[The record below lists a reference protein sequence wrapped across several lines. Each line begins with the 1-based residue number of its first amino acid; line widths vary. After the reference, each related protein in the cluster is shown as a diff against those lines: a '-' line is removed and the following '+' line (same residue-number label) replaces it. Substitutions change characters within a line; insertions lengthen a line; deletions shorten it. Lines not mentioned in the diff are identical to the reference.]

1 MDASSAMQGVAAE
14 PGTGEL
20 MLAGLPAT
28 TAADAEPAAPAAP
41 IATTAAASTVLGA
54 PSAGAQPEASREPA
68 ACRSGSPAADAGD
81 AQAEPAESPSAGR
94 PPVMPALALERQAP
108 EPDIAAETLELLEWP
123 RLQEHLAGFAGS
135 EAGRRHCRRLPLA
148 ASPAES
154 RRLLAET
161 TELLALDG
169 LIDGGL
175 SFQGVA
181 DIRTTV
187 LLCAKGGC
195 AGGEELLQLA
205 ATLAAA
211 RRLRRQ
217 IEDPQLRPVCSALV
231 EELRTLPE
239 LEQRL
244 HFCLEEGGRV
254 ADRASSE
261 LAGLRRR
268 LQAALAERRERLQE
282 LLRRYAPMLQD
293 TVISERSGRPV
304 LAVKAGA
311 AAQVKGLVHDSS
323 ASGQT
328 VYIEP
333 QAVIA
338 LGNRL
343 RELQAEERELE
354 RAVLLE
360 LSGLVGEQAEAL
372 QELQRILVRLDA
384 ALARARYGAWLGAVR
399 PELADDPE
407 APFELRELRHPLL
420 LWQQR
425 REGGAPVVPVTVRV
439 GSELRVVAITGP
451 NTGGKTVTL
460 KSVGLAALM
469 ARAGLFLPCSGT
481 PRLPWCGQ
489 VLADIGDE
497 QSLQQNL
504 STFSG
509 HIRRIA
515 RILAALGGSAARP
528 EAGLGIDGAMASP
541 AAAPS
546 GAIDHGGG
554 TPGAATGQESLNGIS
569 SPPDR
574 HVEVA
579 AQHQDGRSAQTVSE
593 IPHAPAPSASSFGAG
608 PATPGSGAVD
618 TSPEASA
625 DRLSRVAPIPA
636 ATTAGASLVLLDEV
650 GAGTDPTEGA
660 ALAAALL
667 RHLAER
673 ARLTIATTHF
683 GELKA
688 LKYGD
693 ARFENASV
701 AFDEQTLS
709 PTYRLQW
716 GIPGRSNAL
725 AIATRLG
732 LDGQVVQAAAEQLK
746 PGGSGEVNQVIEGLE
761 RQRQQQQEAAEAAAA
776 LLARTELLH
785 EELLSRWQQQKEQS
799 AEIQE
804 RRRRELER
812 SIREGQGEV
821 RRLIR
826 RLRQGGRGGGREAA
840 ETARLTGQRLKRLQ
854 QQHTPEPPRIDHGG
868 WRPMVGERVR
878 VLALGKAAQVLAI
891 SEDGRE
897 LTVRCGVLRTTV
909 ELSAIEGLNGEK
921 ATPPPLPQVQVRSRR
936 NPASRG
942 PDVRTEANTVDV
954 RGMRVH
960 EAEAAVEER
969 LRGANGPLW
978 VIHGIG
984 TGKLR
989 RGLRDW
995 LATVPYVERVSDA
1008 EKGDGGP
1015 GCSVVWVK

>member
-1 MDASSAMQGVAAE
+1 MSGSNPVRVE
-14 PGTGEL
+14 V
-20 MLAGLPAT
+20 
-28 TAADAEPAAPAAP
+28 APAP
-41 IATTAAASTVLGA
+41 
-54 PSAGAQPEASREPA
+54 PEDPA
-68 ACRSGSPAADAGD
+68 
-81 AQAEPAESPSAGR
+81 
-94 PPVMPALALERQAP
+94 
-108 EPDIAAETLELLEWP
+108 IAAETLELLEWP
-123 RLQEHLAGFAGS
+123 RLAEHLASFAS
-135 EAGRRHCRRLPLA
+135 TEAGRRHCRRLPLPDA
-148 ASPAES
+148 VAES

-169 LIDGGL
+169 LLEGGL

-181 DIRTTV
+181 DITATAS
-187 LLCAKGGC
+187 LCAKGGC
-195 AGGEELLQLA
+195 AGGEELLELA

-217 IEDPQLRPVCSALV
+217 IEDPELRPVGSALV
-231 EELRTLPE
+231 AELRTLPE

-244 HFCLEEGGRV
+244 RFCLEEGGRV
-254 ADRASSE
+254 ADRASAE
-261 LAGLRRR
+261 LAELRRR

-282 LLRRYAPMLQD
+282 LVRHHGPQLQD
-293 TVISERSGRPV
+293 TVVSERSGRPV

-311 AAQVKGLVHDSS
+311 AALVKGLVHDSS

-328 VYIEP
+328 VFIEP

-343 RELQAEERELE
+343 RELQGQERELE
-354 RAVLLE
+354 QAVLRE
-360 LSGLVGEQAEAL
+360 LSGLVGEEAEAL
-372 QELQRILVRLDA
+372 LSLQRILQALDA

-399 PELADDPE
+399 PELAE
-407 APFELRELRHPLL
+407 EAGAPFALHDLRHPLL

-425 REGGAPVVPVTVRV
+425 RAGGAAVVPVTVRV
-439 GSELRVVAITGP
+439 GPELRVVAITGP

-469 ARAGLFLPCSGT
+469 ARAGLFLPCGGT

-515 RILAALGGSAARP
+515 RILAAL
-528 EAGLGIDGAMASP
+528 
-541 AAAPS
+541 PS
-546 GAIDHGGG
+546 G
-554 TPGAATGQESLNGIS
+554 E
-569 SPPDR
+569 PP
-574 HVEVA
+574 VE
-579 AQHQDGRSAQTVSE
+579 
-593 IPHAPAPSASSFGAG
+593 
-608 PATPGSGAVD
+608 
-618 TSPEASA
+618 
-625 DRLSRVAPIPA
+625 
-636 ATTAGASLVLLDEV
+636 AGASLVLLDEV

-660 ALAAALL
+660 ALATALL
-667 RHLAER
+667 RQLAQR

-725 AIATRLG
+725 TIASRLG
-732 LDGQVVQAAAEQLK
+732 LDPAVVAAAADQLQ
-746 PGGSGEVNQVIEGLE
+746 PGGSGDVNRVIEGLE

-804 RRRRELER
+804 QRRRELEL
-812 SIREGQGEV
+812 SIRQGQGEV

-826 RLRQGGRGGGREAA
+826 QLRAGGRAGGREAA
-840 ETARLTGQRLKRLQ
+840 ETARVTGERLKQLE
-854 QQHTPEPPRIDHGG
+854 QQHRPQPPRAQHGG
-868 WRPMVGERVR
+868 WMPAVGERVR
-878 VLALGKAAQVLAI
+878 LLALGKAAQVLAL
-891 SEDGRE
+891 SEDGTE

-909 ELSAIEGLNGEK
+909 ELAAIEGLHGEK
-921 ATPPPLPQVQVRSRR
+921 PAPPEPRQPQVVVRSRR

-954 RGMRVH
+954 RGLRVH

-969 LRGANGPLW
+969 LRGVNGPLW

-984 TGKLR
+984 TGKLK

-1008 EKGDGGP
+1008 EQGDGGP